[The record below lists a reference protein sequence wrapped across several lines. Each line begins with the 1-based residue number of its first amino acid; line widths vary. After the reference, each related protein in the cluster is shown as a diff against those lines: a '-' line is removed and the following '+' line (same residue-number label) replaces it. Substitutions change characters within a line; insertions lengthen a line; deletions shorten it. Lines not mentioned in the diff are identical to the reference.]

1 MHTLGYRRVLHK
13 TIHKTSSDSL
23 DIADHPFSSRRV
35 GLRAKDALPPG
46 SLRRCGLLNSGPD
59 PGLGLYPPWLL
70 LPEAATN
77 N

>member
-1 MHTLGYRRVLHK
+1 MLRKV
-13 TIHKTSSDSL
+13 IHKTGRDSL
-23 DIADHPFSSRRV
+23 DIAVHTFSSVRA

-70 LPEAATN
+70 LPEPPQN
-77 N
+77 LEDGL